1 MKRCLTCGAEMELQS
16 DGYWVCSSCGQIE
29 DFDEWDDWDDHDGGD

>member
-1 MKRCLTCGAEMELQS
+1 MKRCLTCGAEMELQL
-16 DGYWVCSSCGQIE
+16 DGNWVCPSCGQIE